1 MSSLKPGMVILVAGD
16 GQMNCKMKNVTTANS
31 FSLESLQHS
40 SSNIQLASCLAP
52 VKLFC
57 PEQGLKDL
65 LKDRSQTEAR
75 ASWASDGQLG
85 WNQHL
90 LPVTP

>member
-1 MSSLKPGMVILVAGD
+1 MSSVKAGIVILVAGD
-16 GQMNCKMKNVTTANS
+16 QQMSCKMKNVTNANS
-31 FSLESLQHS
+31 FFLESLQHS
-40 SSNIQLASCLAP
+40 SSNMQLASCLAP

-57 PEQGLKDL
+57 PEQGLEDL
-65 LKDRSQTEAR
+65 LKDRSQMEAH